1 MRVTEAIAIVLGA
14 PPDTPAVKA
23 AMERGTKVHQAIDNI
38 FHGHPADFEGIEQYD
53 MSVRSA
59 VEILVDIDKIDK
71 IPVESEVEILTPEG
85 YTGHIDWLSKHKI
98 IEIKSAWGLRARR
111 PWLRW
116 YAQLG
121 AYASGA
127 PGRALE
133 LWIVAPDGVERTA
146 VNPVMAAAGWR
157 TVLAG
162 LEIEEEEDEV

>member
-14 PPDTPAVKA
+14 PPDTPEVEA
-23 AMERGTKVHQAIDNI
+23 AMERGTKVHRAIEDI
-38 FHGHPADFEGIEQYD
+38 FNEHTPDLEGIENYD
-53 MSVRSA
+53 NSITSA
-59 VEILVDIDKIDK
+59 VQTLLDIG
-71 IPVESEVEILTPEG
+71 VVQSEVEILTPEG
-85 YTGHIDWLSKHKI
+85 YTGHIDWLAPDRI

-111 PWLRW
+111 PWLKW

-162 LEIEEEEDEV
+162 LEIEEEVEEDET

>member
-1 MRVTEAIAIVLGA
+1 MRVTEAIGLVLGA
-14 PPDTPAVKA
+14 PPDTPAVQA
-23 AMERGTKVHQAIDNI
+23 AMERGTKVHRAIEESVWGPWPDL
-38 FHGHPADFEGIEQYD
+38 EGIEEYKN
-53 MSVRSA
+53 SIASA
-59 VEILVDIDKIDK
+59 AQTLFSMGGVVQ
-71 IPVESEVEILTPEG
+71 SEVEITTPEG
-85 YTGHIDWLSKHKI
+85 YTGHIDWLAKHKI

-111 PWLRW
+111 PWLKW

-133 LWIVAPDGVERTA
+133 LWIVAPEGVERIS

-162 LEIEEEEDEV
+162 LEIEEEIEE

>member
-14 PPDTPAVKA
+14 PPDTPAVQA
-23 AMERGTKVHQAIDNI
+23 AMERGTKVHRAIEAIVDEQDPNL
-38 FHGHPADFEGIEQYD
+38 DGIEQYD
-53 MSVRSA
+53 TSITTAAQILLDIGA
-59 VEILVDIDKIDK
+59 VQ
-71 IPVESEVEILTPEG
+71 SEVEITIPGG
-85 YTGHIDWLSKHKI
+85 YTGHIDWLSKHKV

-111 PWLRW
+111 PWLKW

-133 LWIVAPDGVERTA
+133 LWIVAPEGVERIS
-146 VNPVMAAAGWR
+146 VNSVMAAAGWR

-162 LEIEEEEDEV
+162 LEIEEEIEDEA